1 MSRLKSVIL
10 KYKGT
15 LTNHLVDISNII
27 PPFSFF
33 FQPNSF
39 SQSRLNIYQISL
51 K

>member
-33 FQPNSF
+33 S
-39 SQSRLNIYQISL
+39 SL
-51 K
+51 IHSVNQDLIFTKSH